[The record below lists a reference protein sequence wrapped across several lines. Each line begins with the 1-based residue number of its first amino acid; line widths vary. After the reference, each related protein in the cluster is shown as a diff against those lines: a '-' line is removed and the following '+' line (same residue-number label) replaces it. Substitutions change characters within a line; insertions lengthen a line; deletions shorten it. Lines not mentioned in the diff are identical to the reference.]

1 MAGKKKKKAAAK
13 AAPRKPAKVA
23 SARKTRAPAKK
34 TAKAAPPKAAAK
46 AAPKG
51 AAKPTPR
58 TPAPPAARA
67 STAAPAVKA
76 PRPAKPAAGRNG
88 LPPFPPLAGLV
99 KYDEPL
105 AKHTTFRIGG
115 PAKVHFTPGS
125 VEAAAGAV
133 AWAKS
138 HGLPWIALGLGS
150 NVLVRDGGF
159 KGLVLKIGKGLD
171 GLTNKGPMWHA
182 GAGLPTPL
190 LARRTADAGFAGIQK
205 LIGVPGTVGGGVFMN
220 AGAHGQDFS
229 GVVQS
234 VTLLNPG
241 GELEDRPRKAI
252 PFSYR
257 RSGLDGHVVLGC
269 TLRLE
274 EDRVDRLK
282 LDVAR
287 LIKKRRDGTPFD
299 QPCCGSVFQN
309 PELMT
314 AGRLIEKCGLK
325 GRRVGA
331 AEISSMHANYIVNKG
346 GASADDVLKLID
358 VARTAVFKEFG
369 LELELEVKVIGDA
382 K

>member
-1 MAGKKKKKAAAK
+1 M
-13 AAPRKPAKVA
+13 
-23 SARKTRAPAKK
+23 
-34 TAKAAPPKAAAK
+34 
-46 AAPKG
+46 
-51 AAKPTPR
+51 
-58 TPAPPAARA
+58 
-67 STAAPAVKA
+67 
-76 PRPAKPAAGRNG
+76 
-88 LPPFPPLAGLV
+88 
-99 KYDEPL
+99 
-105 AKHTTFRIGG
+105 
-115 PAKVHFTPGS
+115 
-125 VEAAAGAV
+125 
-133 AWAKS
+133 
-138 HGLPWIALGLGS
+138 PWIVLGLGS

-159 KGLVLKIGKGLD
+159 PGLVLKIGKGLD
-171 GLTNKGPMWHA
+171 ALTNKGPMWHA
-182 GAGLPTPL
+182 GGGLPTPL
-190 LARRTADAGFAGIQK
+190 LSRRTADAGFAGIQK

-234 VTLLNPG
+234 VTLLTPKG
-241 GELEDRPRKAI
+241 DFEERPRKAI
-252 PFSYR
+252 GFSYR

-299 QPCCGSVFQN
+299 QPCCGSVFKN

-314 AGRLIEKCGLK
+314 AGKLIEKCGLK
-325 GRRVGA
+325 GRRVGS

-346 GASADDVLKLID
+346 GASADDVMKLID

-369 LELELEVKVIGDA
+369 LELELEVKVLGEA

>member
-1 MAGKKKKKAAAK
+1 MAGKNAKKKKAAAK
-13 AAPRKPAKVA
+13 AAPRKPA
-23 SARKTRAPAKK
+23 
-34 TAKAAPPKAAAK
+34 PKAAARAK
-46 AAPKG
+46 AHPK
-51 AAKPTPR
+51 AKVP
-58 TPAPPAARA
+58 ARA
-67 STAAPAVKA
+67 
-76 PRPAKPAAGRNG
+76 PAKPAAKPPAAAAKAVPKAAPAKGAAGPPPAAKAPRPPKPSAGRSG
-88 LPPFPPLAGLV
+88 LPPFPALAGQV
-99 KYDEPL
+99 KYEEPL

-115 PAKVHFTPGS
+115 PARVHFTPAS
-125 VEAAAGAV
+125 AEAAAGAV
-133 AWAKS
+133 AWARG
-138 HGLPWIALGLGS
+138 HGLPWIVLGLGS

-159 KGLVLKIGKGLD
+159 PGLVLKIGKGLD
-171 GLTNKGPMWHA
+171 TLTNKGPMWHA

-190 LARRTADAGFAGIQK
+190 LSRRTADAGFAGIQK

-234 VTLLNPG
+234 VALLTPKG
-241 GELEDRPRKAI
+241 DREERPRKAI
-252 PFSYR
+252 GFSYR
-257 RSGLDGHVVLGC
+257 RSGLDGHIVLGC

-299 QPCCGSVFQN
+299 QPCCGSVFKN

-325 GRRVGA
+325 GRRVGS

-369 LELELEVKVIGDA
+369 LELELEVKVLGEA